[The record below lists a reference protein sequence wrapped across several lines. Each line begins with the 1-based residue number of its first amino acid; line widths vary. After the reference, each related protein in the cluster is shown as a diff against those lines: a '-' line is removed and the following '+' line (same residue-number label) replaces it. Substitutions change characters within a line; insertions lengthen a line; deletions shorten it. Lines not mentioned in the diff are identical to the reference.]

1 MLRLSDEV
9 ALITGGGS
17 GMGRAGALR
26 FAAEGASVVVAD
38 INEDAARD
46 TVRLVEE
53 AGGKATAV
61 RTDISVAADNARAV
75 AAATDAFGKLSI
87 VWANAGIPHAS
98 TPIDDLDSEE
108 FDRIFAVN
116 ARGPWLTAQAAIPAL
131 RANGGGAI
139 VFTGSLSGLKARA
152 GNSIYASSKGAVVM
166 LTRVL
171 AVELAPEI
179 RVNCVNP
186 VATDTPMLPSF
197 MANAPDPAAV
207 REALTQAVPLKRLA
221 TAEDIANAAL
231 FLVSSE
237 AAMITGVNLPID
249 GGSSA

>member
-186 VATDTPMLPSF
+186 
-197 MANAPDPAAV
+197 
-207 REALTQAVPLKRLA
+207 
-221 TAEDIANAAL
+221 
-231 FLVSSE
+231 
-237 AAMITGVNLPID
+237 
-249 GGSSA
+249 

>member
-1 MLRLSDEV
+1 MRLSDEV

-98 TPIDDLDSEE
+98 TPIEDLDSEE

-171 AVELAPEI
+171 ALELAPEI

-197 MANAPDPAAV
+197 MANAPDPAGV

>member
-1 MLRLSDEV
+1 MRLSDEV

-46 TVRLVEE
+46 TVSLVEE
-53 AGGKATAV
+53 AGGKAIAV

-98 TPIDDLDSEE
+98 TPIEDLDSEE

-139 VFTGSLSGLKARA
+139 VFTGSLSGLKARP

-171 AVELAPEI
+171 ALELAPEI

-197 MANAPDPAAV
+197 MANAPDPAGV

>member
-1 MLRLSDEV
+1 MRLSDEV

-61 RTDISVAADNARAV
+61 RTDVSVAADNARAV

-98 TPIDDLDSEE
+98 TPIEDLDSEE

-171 AVELAPEI
+171 ALELAPEI

-197 MANAPDPAAV
+197 MANAPDPAGV

-231 FLVSSE
+231 FLASSE

>member
-1 MLRLSDEV
+1 MRLSDEV

-38 INEDAARD
+38 LNEDAARD

-75 AAATDAFGKLSI
+75 AAATAAFGKLSI

-98 TPIDDLDSEE
+98 TPIEDLDSEE

-171 AVELAPEI
+171 ALELAPQI

-197 MANAPDPAAV
+197 MANAPDPAGV
-207 REALTQAVPLKRLA
+207 RKALTQAVPLKRLA